1 MRKVIA
7 LLAVLSIAVAVPAG
21 AAEKGDKKVPAALNF
36 KMKSLDGKDVDL
48 SKYQGKVVLIVNV
61 ASRCGNTPQY
71 KDLEALYEKYGKDG
85 FAILGFPC
93 NQFGKQEPGTNE
105 EIAEFCSKNYGVTF
119 DLFDKI
125 DVNGPNAAPLYKF
138 LTSADTNPKYAGKV
152 EWNFQKYLISKK
164 GEVVGKFKAG
174 TKPSTPEVVQAI
186 ETELKK

>member
-1 MRKVIA
+1 MRKVMA
-7 LLAVLSIAVAVPAG
+7 LLMALVLGVVVAAPAG
-21 AAEKGDKKVPAALNF
+21 AADKGDVPAVLNF

-61 ASRCGNTPQY
+61 ASKCGNTPQY

-85 FAILGFPC
+85 FVVLGFPC

-105 EIAEFCSKNYGVTF
+105 QIAEFCSKNYGVTF

-138 LTSADTNPKYAGKV
+138 LTSADTNPKHAGKI

-164 GEVVGKFKAG
+164 GEVVGKFNHR
-174 TKPSTPEVVQAI
+174 TKPSAPEVVQAI